1 MASFMMVGCDGT
13 PGDHVG
19 GSAQM
24 HEGLK
29 LLREQAQ
36 TVYLPLMRVRL
47 AETMADDGRHDAAVA
62 TIDAELAGMKADS
75 AGSRRGASCIR
86 RGHPQSDLADLEAAE
101 RAFACA
107 IGVARDQ
114 SASQFELLAARNL
127 ARVWAGQGRSAEPVG
142 LLAIL
147 GEAHAVPH

>member
-1 MASFMMVGCDGT
+1 VRWHT
-13 PGDHVG
+13 GDHVG
-19 GSAQM
+19 GTEQM
-24 HEGLK
+24 QEGLK
-29 LLREQAQ
+29 LLREQGQ

-47 AETMADDGRHDAAVA
+47 AETMADGGHHDAAVA
-62 TIDAELAGMKADS
+62 TIDAELAGMRQGGQCWFLAE
-75 AGSRRGASCIR
+75 AHRAYGEVICRSR
-86 RGHPQSDLADLEAAE
+86 PADLETAE

-114 SASQFELLAARNL
+114 SARQFELLAARSL

-147 GEAHAVPH
+147 SEADAVPH